1 MRQLRWVLIQWDLCP
16 AKKRGF
22 WHTETPRMY
31 TERGETVFRCRR
43 RWPSTNQGE
52 RPQKKP
58 SLPTPW
64 PRTSNL
70 HNHEKINTY
79 CLSHPGGSILLQ
91 QLQETSTEPKTI
103 RSEISHS
110 TTYYL
115 CGLEKKKKAY
125 WNIIY
130 ISLLLLLLSH
140 QVMSNSLWSHG
151 L

>member
-22 WHTETPRMY
+22 RHIETPRMC
-31 TERGETVFRCRR
+31 TERGETMFRR
-43 RWPSTNQGE
+43 RRRLSTSQGE

-58 SLPTPW
+58 TLPTPW
-64 PRTSNL
+64 PQTSNL
-70 HNHEKINTY
+70 HNHQKINTY

-91 QLQETSTEPKTI
+91 QPQQTNTEPKTI

-115 CGLEKKKKAY
+115 CGLKKKVY

-130 ISLLLLLLSH
+130 ISLLLLFSR
-140 QVMSNSLWSHG
+140 QVTSNSLR